1 MDGEVKHDPN
11 NGLGDDV
18 ENLKLDEQKP
28 EFELT
33 GVKLFLVTLGLGL
46 AIFLI
51 SLDTSIIATAIP
63 RITSQFGSVAD
74 IGWYG
79 SAYSF
84 SMCALQPTAG
94 KLFAN
99 FSMKV
104 SRVRGIETSILHV
117 LTIITVHVP
126 LFSGC
131 V

>member
-1 MDGEVKHDPN
+1 MDDKTN
-11 NGLGDDV
+11 DDTSDRSRNDL
-18 ENLKLDEQKP
+18 ENPEIEEKVP

-33 GVKLFLVTLGLGL
+33 GTKLFLVMLGLGL
-46 AIFLI
+46 AIFLM

-84 SMCALQPTAG
+84 ATCALQPTAG

-99 FSMKV
+99 FSLKV
-104 SRVRGIETSILHV
+104 SCMGSEKPRD
-117 LTIITVHVP
+117 
-126 LFSGC
+126 
-131 V
+131 